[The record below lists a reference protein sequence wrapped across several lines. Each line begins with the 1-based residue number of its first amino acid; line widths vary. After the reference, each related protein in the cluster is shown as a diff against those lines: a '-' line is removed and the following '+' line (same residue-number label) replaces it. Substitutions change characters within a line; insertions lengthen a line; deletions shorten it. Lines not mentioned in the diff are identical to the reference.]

1 MPKTNIFPENIDGS
15 TFLQVL
21 KVMKLCHAL
30 LPQLSVTQQRCS
42 SICKPNP
49 GFALLSFFTPYTAH
63 IYKVSQYTILSQFI
77 QKKMYIIILQL
88 SEAPRPKSSVW
99 KVLLDWEKH
108 HRWLIFT
115 IDLRF
120 KKSYLF
126 CLQHKQGIF
135 SMSKCNWLCRDEAPI
150 CLAKFWH

>member
-1 MPKTNIFPENIDGS
+1 MQAGRRKGESASHLEEEITLTEYSFILACIKIKFSCIPIICPKLIFPENIDGS

-49 GFALLSFFTPYTAH
+49 GFALVSFFTPYTAH

-77 QKKMYIIILQL
+77 QKKNVHNHPAAVR
-88 SEAPRPKSSVW
+88 S
-99 KVLLDWEKH
+99 
-108 HRWLIFT
+108 T
-115 IDLRF
+115 
-120 KKSYLF
+120 
-126 CLQHKQGIF
+126 
-135 SMSKCNWLCRDEAPI
+135 
-150 CLAKFWH
+150 